1 MQLGLLDDA
10 ARLFKESG
18 RFDYL
23 NRLYQSAGIWNKA
36 IKVGAIS
43 FHFSALIYSVRAVQ
57 KKRKDISKVA
67 FMTWDMNLYSSLRRK
82 TLSLKYVHT
91 HSNTNI
97 HAIPLN
103 RWPRAA
109 IGFI

>member
-36 IKVGAIS
+36 IKVC
-43 FHFSALIYSVRAVQ
+43 VCVCVCAVQ
-57 KKRKDISKVA
+57 PTRSSKACSVLFICNAAPLVVQVA
-67 FMTWDMNLYSSLRRK
+67 KSSDRIHLK
-82 TLSLKYVHT
+82 TT
-91 HSNTNI
+91 HYQYAKHLES
-97 HAIPLN
+97 
-103 RWPRAA
+103 
-109 IGFI
+109 IGDVDR